1 MRKWALLIASVLAA
15 SQLLAACGDPDD
27 GNDGDN
33 GGISPTPAEREVV
46 VAPIDELEL
55 IIRESFPP
63 QYAVRIVSGLPD
75 GCTEFN
81 ESKLRQRT
89 GNTIEIDVTN
99 THPADPNIAC
109 TAIYGMHESI
119 VELGTDFTAGA
130 EYIVKVNDKELRF
143 TAQ

>member
-1 MRKWALLIASVLAA
+1 MLLCGLAMSLGAAFSV
-15 SQLLAACGDPDD
+15 ACGDPESSD
-27 GNDGDN
+27 G
-33 GGISPTPAEREVV
+33 GGGGPLSPTAVPREVV

-81 ESKLRQRT
+81 EATIKQRRA
-89 GNTIEIDVTN
+89 NTIEIEVTN
-99 THPADPNIAC
+99 THPSDPDIAC
-109 TAIYGMHESI
+109 TAIYGTHESI
-119 VELGTDFTAGA
+119 VELGIDFTPGE
-130 EYIVKVNDKELRF
+130 EYVVNVNDKELRF